1 MATKYYDKVIVPQNE
16 INKKNIERLFSIVT
30 SFDMNQI
37 NNFTSEYN
45 TSYNVTDNFGNSVL
59 HIIIKI
65 DDSNKTENSRLH
77 LIKYFIDNGVDVDVP
92 DSNNV
97 TPLHL
102 ACKKQYYKIAEYL
115 IKNGAE
121 TNIEDSQMMTPLHY
135 SIQGNT
141 KICEKFRQ
149 VRSLIDLP
157 DSKDV
162 EKIEEL
168 INVKKDIA
176 TLLYQENSLNKY
188 ISHIVNT
195 IKCTPDYDLKN
206 SIKNQLNDLMNNILK
221 KLADKT
227 TSYDKTS
234 QGIQIEIYNTTKSVT
249 SKFNDIHKRSLNDVD
264 FELIQD
270 DETAWG
276 IEGLNTKLLKSE
288 EIGINKEKLVNQIAK
303 IEDNLDKGIKNLRL
317 QTESIKNEPEIFL
330 DIITKNRVLA
340 HYLIFSN
347 NNIDSVPQNALQPAI
362 DAALRIMINFQDQ
375 LADKK
380 LMLELDDTI
389 KHKYAVSLKDSIF
402 NFESSSYVQGF
413 YDYRIKRIQRFDIDI
428 DDIQLD
434 PNLYFYNI
442 LAEILEIDL
451 SNNGEEIRVN
461 YNGNN
466 WFARRRSPIH
476 GTFENEAFLFMILKN
491 CLINSDLRTLQVDAN
506 LFIANN
512 QVNQVNPFLK
522 CHFEDVCK
530 SFTNINFV
538 LISCINAYF
547 RIICLQCN
555 TSDYNFTRYMKV
567 LYDCLENW
575 HKYEDLDKVKFIVS
589 NNTADIPAAINGL
602 IDLLLSVNGVEL
614 IKHTI
619 NNSFDG
625 TIDFDQFIRSI
636 NEFVGK
642 NDFEVQM
649 EKHVLK
655 MLRNDKI
662 RYCEETQ
669 IQKIEIAIEMIKYH
683 FENNGNGLK
692 DQVKLHNLINFLRNP
707 RNIYSSFLNL
717 DTIGL
722 EIQEEELLG
731 NSTIQSMVA
740 RLGANLLIA
749 NRNRRDEIANNF
761 RNPPNRDIIQNEV
774 ESLIH
779 FSTRSLSNENNFEN
793 ILVFVQANFGGEQ
806 PYFQELKD
814 LYSVTNDLPFSLSK
828 IYQLY
833 GVNQYGCTLIKEVL
847 YQIQENP
854 GINRRDLS
862 SLINNICVA
871 NIMNLE
877 YIGKTNILKR
887 HNNFNI
893 GNNQI
898 LVKRHSLLNLGPNND
913 IIDGTFYLGE
923 FVELRDFVPNRIIAN
938 HSCYYNIDRY
948 TTVRVSDCTSYIN
961 SIQNHVK
968 RQLNLIQNII
978 INQAS
983 NNSAT
988 KILYDLLDEK
998 FDNYQKVYNI
1008 NWKYATE
1015 AIHNLR
1021 NMTQLKKVE
1030 NQYIS
1035 KSIENYNLKLSSI
1048 ITQKNKIDTARYFM
1062 GFSNFEDFGFK
1073 EIQNNNSELFNTFK
1087 EINARKYLKA
1097 AINSADNNIQLNQFY
1112 DGKISEDINKL
1123 VYHDNRNRGNTISY
1137 KGKMIKLNDFF
1148 NDNLT
1153 KFTTQGTIGLS
1164 NVQYQSNFLERASTS
1179 VTPII
1184 SDYLYLIK
1192 ENLCKKMV
1200 EFIYQ
1205 NKAVDLSVSKK
1216 IYDNVAE
1223 YIQKTKI
1230 YLEDQDK
1237 DAIILS
1243 LIGGLSNEVLGK
1255 YIQYIHTKY
1264 ASALVEKSLR
1274 ANLNVTDD
1282 KLTSLSFLKKRGQP
1296 TSGFNSI
1303 NKPFIIDYKEN
1314 FTNSLEKPSSKLIEG
1329 FLQAVQ
1335 RNRRFSPFR
1344 FTYDPII
1351 SHEFQV
1357 KDQFYIYNNDY
1368 TSGILNDDSALCLEV
1383 NNNLLEL
1390 LVYNYCPINKR
1401 DKDGQSAIF
1410 YAIKNQ
1416 HLNSLERL
1424 LELDADHDSVP
1435 NKLNQTPIQY
1445 AQDLYNIHLDYID
1458 DNSMSQMI
1466 KKFYNQQFKVT
1477 KNIIID
1483 NPAFRN
1489 NFIKYTETGYGMMMG
1504 LINHWILFRNLD
1516 YNQNWNFQ
1524 DKQNLFNLLQEK
1536 NLLTNN
1542 IISKYHILDILNDNT
1557 NVNNILEEREEL
1569 HVVKYQI
1576 KEYRKNID
1584 KLDEII
1590 LDLDSS
1596 INSLQRDIDNLPRN
1610 RKQNLRRKL
1619 RIHTQMREEK
1629 LREKVQYQNQYNR
1642 LENNIDDLVVGNLSD
1657 FRRIRERFNSDVNI
1671 LTNTVIQNY
1680 NKINFM
1686 IPSRPTK
1693 FDSHCYNKMWDIY
1706 LNDDQLLNNINNFH
1720 LLLVKLEKSILED
1733 NDKNR
1738 KLAHLRVIK
1747 KFYDKLYIDFTEYL
1761 NKPKFTDSNK
1771 LLETSFDFIKH
1782 ITKNILAEG
1791 FTMSIKDIIFEEL
1804 RMTVPF
1810 DPIVHVTEETYFNL
1824 LFNMLDDV
1832 FNIPTNIEERYELD
1846 DYIKNEINDT
1856 IVKNV
1861 LNIKANYKDVSPDDY
1876 EGVEEILKRVNEML
1890 RLNTKIV
1897 FTDDSKSLTYIN
1909 KYLIPYYA
1917 LNYKLIITNLKEI
1930 FDNYARFI
1938 INNKR
1943 HIDVMIRLL

>member
-30 SFDMNQI
+30 SFDMSQI
-37 NNFTSEYN
+37 YNFTSEYN
-45 TSYNVTDNFGNSVL
+45 TSYNVTDNMGNSVL
-59 HIIIKI
+59 HVIIKI
-65 DDSNKTENSRLH
+65 DDLNKTEDSRLH
-77 LIKYFIDNGVDVDVP
+77 LIKYFIDNGVDIDVP

-102 ACKKQYYKIAEYL
+102 ACKKQYYKIAKYL

-135 SIQGNT
+135 AIQGNT
-141 KICEKFRQ
+141 KICEKFRE

-157 DSKDV
+157 ESKDV

-168 INVKKDIA
+168 TNVKKDLT

-264 FELIQD
+264 FELIKD

-276 IEGLNTKLLKSE
+276 IEGLNTKLLKPE
-288 EIGINKEKLVNQIAK
+288 EIEINKEKIVNQIVK
-303 IEDNLDKGIKNLRL
+303 INDNLDKGIENLKF
-317 QTESIKNEPEIFL
+317 QAKSIKNEPVSFL
-330 DIITKNRVLA
+330 DTITKNRILA

-347 NNIDSVPQNALQPAI
+347 NNINSVPQGAPRDDIIIATRN
-362 DAALRIMINFQDQ
+362 MINFEDQ
-375 LADKK
+375 PADKK

-389 KHKYAVSLKDSIF
+389 KHKFAVSLKDSIF
-402 NFESSSYVQGF
+402 NFETSSYVQGF
-413 YDYRIKRIQRFDIDI
+413 YDYRIKRIQRFNINQGEVDH
-428 DDIQLD
+428 
-434 PNLYFYNI
+434 NLYFYNI
-442 LAEILEIDL
+442 LAEILEVNL
-451 SNNGEEIRVN
+451 SNSGRAIIGS
-461 YNGNN
+461 GNIN
-466 WFARRRSPIH
+466 QWFTRRRSPIQ
-476 GTFENEAFLFMILKN
+476 GTFENEAFLFMILNN
-491 CLINSDLRTLQVDAN
+491 CLRNSDLRTLQVEAN
-506 LFIANN
+506 LFMKNIPI
-512 QVNQVNPFLK
+512 NPFLK

-530 SFTNINFV
+530 NFTNINFV

-547 RIICLQCN
+547 RIICQQCN
-555 TSDYNFTRYMKV
+555 TSDNNFNRYMKV

-575 HKYEDLDKVKFIVS
+575 NKNRNLNKVKFIVTS
-589 NNTADIPAAINGL
+589 NSADIPANINQL
-602 IDLLLSVNGVEL
+602 IDILLSNSDTRL
-614 IKHTI
+614 IKDII
-619 NNSFDG
+619 NNSFDNG
-625 TIDFDQFIRSI
+625 INFNQFIKSINDFD
-636 NEFVGK
+636 GK
-642 NDFEVQM
+642 TSFEEQTVN
-649 EKHVLK
+649 HVLK

-662 RYCEETQ
+662 KYCEETQ
-669 IQKIEIAIEMIKYH
+669 IQKIEIVIEMIKYH
-683 FENNGNGLK
+683 FEKNENGLK
-692 DQVKLHNLINFLRNP
+692 DKIKLHNLINFLRNT
-707 RNIYSSFLNL
+707 RSVYSSFLNF
-717 DTIGL
+717 DTLGL
-722 EIQEEELLG
+722 EIQEEELLAE
-731 NSTIQSMVA
+731 STIQSMIA
-740 RLGANLLIA
+740 LLGATLLIA
-749 NRNRRDEIANNF
+749 DPDDRDRIARNFRDPAIEDINPDEI
-761 RNPPNRDIIQNEV
+761 

-779 FSTRSLSNENNFEN
+779 FTVRSVSNDPFES
-793 ILVFVQANFGGEQ
+793 ILAFVIANVGGPH
-806 PYFQELKD
+806 PYLQDLTD

-828 IYQLY
+828 IYQQFF
-833 GVNQYGCTLIKEVL
+833 GVNQYGCNLIKEVL

-877 YIGKTNILKR
+877 YIGKTNVLER
-887 HNNFNI
+887 HNKFNI

-898 LVKRHSLLNLGPNND
+898 LAKGHRLLNPGQPNER
-913 IIDGTFYLGE
+913 IDGTFYLGE
-923 FVELRDFVPNRIIAN
+923 FVEIRNLLPDRIIAN
-938 HSCYYNIDRY
+938 HPCFYNRAY
-948 TTVRVSDCTSYIN
+948 NTMRVSDCTSYIN

-968 RQLNLIQNII
+968 RQLKLIQNIV
-978 INQAS
+978 INQDS

-988 KILYDLLDEK
+988 QILNDLLNEK

-1008 NWKYATE
+1008 NLKYVTE
-1015 AIHNLR
+1015 AIHNLK
-1021 NMTQLKKVE
+1021 NMTILKSVE

-1035 KSIENYNLKLSSI
+1035 KSIENYKLKLSSL
-1048 ITQKNKIDTARYFM
+1048 ITLKNKTDTARNFLT
-1062 GFSNFEDFGFK
+1062 FSNFETLSFK
-1073 EIQNNNSELFNTFK
+1073 EIQNNNSELFNIFK
-1087 EINARKYLKA
+1087 EINAKKYLRA
-1097 AINSADNNIQLNQFY
+1097 AINSVNNNIQLNQFY
-1112 DGKISEDINKL
+1112 DGKISEDINNL
-1123 VYHDNRNRGNTISY
+1123 VYHDDRNPGNTISY

-1164 NVQYQSNFLERASTS
+1164 NVQYQSSFLERASTS

-1192 ENLCKKMV
+1192 ENLCKKMI
-1200 EFIYQ
+1200 EFIHQ
-1205 NKAVDLSVSKK
+1205 NKDQDSSVSKK

-1237 DAIILS
+1237 EAIILS

-1264 ASALVEKSLR
+1264 ASALVEKSLK

-1282 KLTSLSFLKKRGQP
+1282 KLTRSDMFKNMGMIKTRSDG
-1296 TSGFNSI
+1296 S

-1335 RNRRFSPFR
+1335 RDRRFSPFR

-1351 SHEFQV
+1351 SQELQV
-1357 KDQFYIYNNDY
+1357 NDQFYIYNNDY

-1383 NNNLLEL
+1383 DNNLLSL
-1390 LVYNYCPINKR
+1390 LIDNYCPINKR

-1416 HLNSLERL
+1416 HIDSLKKL
-1424 LELDADHDSVP
+1424 LELEADYDSVP
-1435 NKLNQTPIQY
+1435 NKLNQTPIKY
-1445 AQDLYNIHLDYID
+1445 AIDLYNIHLDYLN
-1458 DNSMSQMI
+1458 DNSISQMI
-1466 KKFYNQQFKVT
+1466 KKFYNQQFNIT
-1477 KNIIID
+1477 KSIVID
-1483 NPAFRN
+1483 NPAYRN
-1489 NFIKYTETGYGMMMG
+1489 NFIKYTETGYGMLIG
-1504 LINHWILFRNLD
+1504 LINHWILYRNLD
-1516 YNQNWNFQ
+1516 YNQNWNFNN
-1524 DKQNLFNLLQEK
+1524 KQNLFNLLEEK

-1542 IISKYHILDILNDNT
+1542 TISKYHILDTLNSPE

-1576 KEYRKNID
+1576 KEYQTNID
-1584 KLDEII
+1584 KLDRLIFN
-1590 LDLDSS
+1590 LNSS
-1596 INSLQRDIDNLPRN
+1596 IDSLQEDMNSLSPIRRQKLQNKIDNQIGIRDEQIQIKNDYQAQLDRLERNINNLVIDNLT
-1610 RKQNLRRKL
+1610 NLE
-1619 RIHTQMREEK
+1619 RIP
-1629 LREKVQYQNQYNR
+1629 
-1642 LENNIDDLVVGNLSD
+1642 LVFEIKND
-1657 FRRIRERFNSDVNI
+1657 I
-1671 LTNTVIQNY
+1671 LTQSVIQNY
-1680 NKINFM
+1680 NRINFM

-1693 FDSHCYNKMWDIY
+1693 FDSHSYNKMWDIY
-1706 LNDDQLLNNINNFH
+1706 LNDNQLLNNINNFH
-1720 LLLVKLEKSILED
+1720 LLLVKLEKSILQD
-1733 NDKNR
+1733 NDKNK
-1738 KLAHLRVIK
+1738 KLNQLKIVN
-1747 KFYDKLYIDFTEYL
+1747 KFYDKLFLDFTEYL

-1771 LLETSFDFIKH
+1771 LLETAFDFIKH

-1791 FTMSIKDIIFEEL
+1791 FTMSVKDIIFEEL
-1804 RMTVPF
+1804 RMAIPY

-1824 LFNMLDDV
+1824 LFNMLDDI
-1832 FNIPTNIEERYELD
+1832 FNISTNVDGQIYELD
-1846 DYIKNEINDT
+1846 DYIKNQINDT

-1876 EGVEEILKRVNEML
+1876 EGVEEILKRVNEIL
-1890 RLNTKIV
+1890 RLNTKLV

-1938 INNKR
+1938 VNNKR
-1943 HIDVMIRLL
+1943 HLDVVIELLEA

>member
-157 DSKDV
+157 DSKDI

-264 FELIQD
+264 FELIQND
-270 DETAWG
+270 DESAWG
-276 IEGLNTKLLKSE
+276 IEGIDIKLLKQE
-288 EIGINKEKLVNQIAK
+288 EIDINKDTVNQTILR
-303 IEDNLDKGIKNLRL
+303 INTELSTEIDNLKIGIE
-317 QTESIKNEPEIFL
+317 TIKNEPINFL
-330 DIITKNRVLA
+330 DIINKNRVLA

-347 NNIDSVPQNALQPAI
+347 NNINSVAENGAG
-362 DAALRIMINFQDQ
+362 AAARNMINFQDQ
-375 LADKK
+375 PADKK

-402 NFESSSYVQGF
+402 NFETSSYVQGF
-413 YDYRIKRIQRFDIDI
+413 YDYRIKRIQRFDINDVQP
-428 DDIQLD
+428 DY
-434 PNLYFYNI
+434 NFYFYNI
-442 LAEILEIDL
+442 LAEILEINLLNFGQSIRD
-451 SNNGEEIRVN
+451 EE
-461 YNGNN
+461 YNIIN
-466 WFARRRSPIH
+466 WFAGRRSPIQ
-476 GTFENEAFLFMILKN
+476 GTYENEAFLFMILKN
-491 CLINSDLRTLQVDAN
+491 CLINSDLRALQIKAN
-506 LFIANN
+506 LFIANIPIN
-512 QVNQVNPFLK
+512 SFLK
-522 CHFEDVCK
+522 CHFDDVCK
-530 SFTNINFV
+530 NFTNINFI

-547 RIICLQCN
+547 RIICQQCN
-555 TSDYNFTRYMKV
+555 TSDNNFNRYMKV

-575 HKYEDLDKVKFIVS
+575 NKNRILDKVKFIVDAA
-589 NNTADIPAAINGL
+589 NIPANRNRNAL
-602 IDLLLSVNGVEL
+602 IDLLLSDNDVEL
-614 IKHTI
+614 IKDTI
-619 NNSFDG
+619 NNSFNDG
-625 TIDFDQFIRSI
+625 INFDQLLTSI
-636 NEFVGK
+636 NGFVGK
-642 NDFEVQM
+642 TPFEVQM
-649 EKHVLK
+649 ENHVLK

-683 FENNGNGLK
+683 FENNENGLK
-692 DQVKLHNLINFLRNP
+692 DKVKLHNLINFLRNP

-722 EIQEEELLG
+722 KIQDEELLAE
-731 NSTIQSMVA
+731 STIQSMVA
-740 RLGANLLIA
+740 KLGATLLID
-749 NRNRRDEIANNF
+749 NDVERNRIAENF
-761 RNPPNRDIIQNEV
+761 RNPAIPNIVPNQV

-779 FSTRSLSNENNFEN
+779 FTIRSVSNDPFES
-793 ILVFVQANFGGEQ
+793 ILAFIAANFGGPQ
-806 PYFQELKD
+806 AYFTNLID

-828 IYQLY
+828 VYQSY

-847 YQIQENP
+847 YQIQENQ

-877 YIGKTNILKR
+877 YIGKTNILEK

-898 LVKRHSLLNLGPNND
+898 LAKRHILLNQGQRNE

-923 FVELRDFVPNRIIAN
+923 FVEIINLLPNRIIAD
-938 HSCYYNIDRY
+938 HPCFYNIDRF
-948 TTVRVSDCTSYIN
+948 TRLRVSDCTSYLN
-961 SIQNHVK
+961 SIQNNVE
-968 RQLNLIQNII
+968 RQLKLIQNII

-1015 AIHNLR
+1015 AIHNLK
-1021 NMTQLKKVE
+1021 NMTKLKNVE

-1035 KSIENYNLKLSSI
+1035 KSIENYNQKLVSI
-1048 ITQKNKIDTARYFM
+1048 ITQKNKIDNNYEYFIE
-1062 GFSNFEDFGFK
+1062 FSNFEDLSLK
-1073 EIQNNNSELFNTFK
+1073 KIQKIQNNNSELFNIFK
-1087 EINARKYLKA
+1087 EINAKKYLKA
-1097 AINSADNNIQLNQFY
+1097 AINSVDNNIQLNQFY

-1123 VYHDNRNRGNTISY
+1123 VYHDTRNPDNNISY
-1137 KGKMIKLNDFF
+1137 KGKMIQLNDFF
-1148 NDNLT
+1148 TDNLT

-1164 NVQYQSNFLERASTS
+1164 NAQYQSSFLERASTS

-1184 SDYLYLIK
+1184 SEYLYLIK

-1200 EFIYQ
+1200 EYIYQ
-1205 NKAVDLSVSKK
+1205 NKAINPSLSKQ

-1243 LIGGLSNEVLGK
+1243 LIGGLSNEVLRK

-1264 ASALVEKSLR
+1264 ASALVEKSLKT
-1274 ANLNVTDD
+1274 NLNVTDD
-1282 KLTSLSFLKKRGQP
+1282 KLTSLNLLKREGQT
-1296 TSGFNSI
+1296 TSGFNST

-1314 FTNSLEKPSSKLIEG
+1314 FTNSLEKPSSKLIKG
-1329 FLQAVQ
+1329 FLRAVEN
-1335 RNRRFSPFR
+1335 NRRFSPFR

-1351 SHEFQV
+1351 SQEFQV

-1390 LVYNYCPINKR
+1390 LVDNYCPINKR

-1416 HLNSLERL
+1416 HMNSLERL
-1424 LELDADHDSVP
+1424 LALDADHNSVP

-1504 LINHWILFRNLD
+1504 LINHWILNRNLD
-1516 YNQNWNFQ
+1516 YNQNWNFE

-1536 NLLTNN
+1536 DLLPNNL
-1542 IISKYHILDILNDNT
+1542 ISKYHILNT
-1557 NVNNILEEREEL
+1557 LEYIEIRNNILNEREEL

-1576 KEYRKNID
+1576 KEYRKNIE
-1584 KLDEII
+1584 KLNEII
-1590 LDLDSS
+1590 LDLNSS
-1596 INSLQRDIDNLPRN
+1596 IDSLQRDMNTLPVQRRQNLQNKIDN
-1610 RKQNLRRKL
+1610 Q
-1619 RIHTQMREEK
+1619 I
-1629 LREKVQYQNQYNR
+1629 
-1642 LENNIDDLVVGNLSD
+1642 
-1657 FRRIRERFNSDVNI
+1657 RIREEQEQIRNDYLIQLVGLEGNINNLIDENSRDLIRLPIVFELRNDI
-1671 LTNTVIQNY
+1671 LTQTVIQNY
-1680 NKINFM
+1680 NRINFM

-1720 LLLVKLEKSILED
+1720 LLLVKLEKSILQD

-1738 KLAHLRVIK
+1738 KLAHLRIVN
-1747 KFYDKLYIDFTEYL
+1747 KFYDKLYLDFTEYL
-1761 NKPKFTDSNK
+1761 NKPKFTKSNT

-1804 RMTVPF
+1804 RMAVPF

-1824 LFNMLDDV
+1824 LFNILDDI
-1832 FNIPTNIEERYELD
+1832 FNIPTNVNGEIYELD

-1861 LNIKANYKDVSPDDY
+1861 LNIKANYEDVSPDDY

-1890 RLNTKIV
+1890 RLNTKLV

-1938 INNKR
+1938 VNNKR
-1943 HIDVMIRLL
+1943 HLDVMIRLLEV

>member
-45 TSYNVTDNFGNSVL
+45 TSYNVTDNYGNSVL

-65 DDSNKTENSRLH
+65 DDLNKTEDSRLH

-135 SIQGNT
+135 AIQGKT
-141 KICEKFRQ
+141 KVCEKFRE

-176 TLLYQENSLNKY
+176 ALLYQENSLNKY

-206 SIKNQLNDLMNNILK
+206 SIKNQLNELMNNILK

-249 SKFNDIHKRSLNDVD
+249 SKFNDIHKRSLNNVD
-264 FELIQD
+264 FELIKD

-288 EIGINKEKLVNQIAK
+288 EIEINKEKILNQIMK
-303 IEDNLDKGIKNLRL
+303 INDSLDKGIKDLRL
-317 QTESIKNEPEIFL
+317 KTESIKNESVSFL
-330 DIITKNRVLA
+330 DTITKNRILA

-347 NNIDSVPQNALQPAI
+347 NNINSVPQGALAPVINAAT
-362 DAALRIMINFQDQ
+362 RNMINFQDQ

-389 KHKYAVSLKDSIF
+389 KHKFAVSLKDSIF

-413 YDYRIKRIQRFDIDI
+413 YDYRIKRIQRFDIDEGQV
-428 DDIQLD
+428 DH
-434 PNLYFYNI
+434 NLYFYNI
-442 LAEILEIDL
+442 LAEILEINL
-451 SNNGEEIRVN
+451 LNFGQSIRDDE
-461 YNGNN
+461 YNIVN
-466 WFARRRSPIH
+466 WFAGRRSPIQ

-491 CLINSDLRTLQVDAN
+491 CLINSDLRALQIKAN
-506 LFIANN
+506 LFIANIPIN
-512 QVNQVNPFLK
+512 SFLK
-522 CHFEDVCK
+522 CHFDDVCK
-530 SFTNINFV
+530 NFTNINFI

-575 HKYEDLDKVKFIVS
+575 NKYQDLDKVKFIVRS
-589 NNTADIPAAINGL
+589 NTGIPAADINGL
-602 IDLLLSVNGVEL
+602 IDLLLSDNDTRL
-614 IKHTI
+614 IIDTI
-619 NNSFDG
+619 NNSFNDG
-625 TIDFDQFIRSI
+625 INFDQFIRSI
-636 NEFVGK
+636 NEFAGK
-642 NDFEVQM
+642 TLFEDQM
-649 EKHVLK
+649 VNHVLK

-669 IQKIEIAIEMIKYH
+669 IKKIEIAIEMIKYH
-683 FENNGNGLK
+683 FENNENGLK
-692 DQVKLHNLINFLRNP
+692 DKVKLHNLINYLRNP
-707 RNIYSSFLNL
+707 RSIYSSFLNF
-717 DTIGL
+717 DTICL
-722 EIQEEELLG
+722 EIQEEELLAD
-731 NSTIQSMVA
+731 STIQSMVA

-749 NRNRRDEIANNF
+749 DPADRNRIANNF
-761 RNPPNRDIIQNEV
+761 RNPAIPRNPNVV

-779 FSTRSLSNENNFEN
+779 FSTRSVSNDPFESILAFIEVNFR
-793 ILVFVQANFGGEQ
+793 GPQ
-806 PYFQELKD
+806 PYFQNLID

-828 IYQLY
+828 VYQSY

-847 YQIQENP
+847 YQIKENP

-877 YIGKTNILKR
+877 YIGKTNILER

-898 LVKRHSLLNLGPNND
+898 LAKRHRLLNPGLPNE

-923 FVELRDFVPNRIIAN
+923 FVEIRDLLPNRIIAN

-968 RQLNLIQNII
+968 RQLNLIQNIV

-983 NNSAT
+983 NYSAT

-998 FDNYQKVYNI
+998 FDNYQKVFNI
-1008 NWKYATE
+1008 NWKYAIE
-1015 AIHNLR
+1015 AIHNLK
-1021 NMTQLKKVE
+1021 NMTILKSVE

-1035 KSIENYNLKLSSI
+1035 KSIENYNLKLSLI
-1048 ITQKNKIDTARYFM
+1048 ITQKNKIESARNFM
-1062 GFSNFEDFGFK
+1062 GFSNFETVRFE
-1073 EIQNNNSELFNTFK
+1073 EIKNNNFELFNIFK
-1087 EINARKYLKA
+1087 EINAKKYLKA
-1097 AINSADNNIQLNQFY
+1097 AINSADNNILLNQFY

-1123 VYHDNRNRGNTISY
+1123 VYHDNRNPGNTVSY
-1137 KGKMIKLNDFF
+1137 KGKMIQLNDFYT
-1148 NDNLT
+1148 DNLT

-1164 NVQYQSNFLERASTS
+1164 NAQYQSSFLERASTS

-1205 NKAVDLSVSKK
+1205 NKDDDPSVSKN

-1264 ASALVEKSLR
+1264 ASALVEKSLK
-1274 ANLNVTDD
+1274 ANLDVTDD
-1282 KLTSLSFLKKRGQP
+1282 KLTSSPFLKTRGQT
-1296 TSGFNSI
+1296 TSGFNNT

-1335 RNRRFSPFR
+1335 RDRRFSPFR

-1351 SHEFQV
+1351 SQELQV
-1357 KDQFYIYNNDY
+1357 NDQFYIYNNDY

-1383 NNNLLEL
+1383 DDNLLNM
-1390 LVYNYCPINKR
+1390 LVDNYCPINKR

-1416 HLNSLERL
+1416 HMNSLERL
-1424 LELDADHDSVP
+1424 LALEADHDSVP

-1458 DNSMSQMI
+1458 DDSMSQMI

-1524 DKQNLFNLLQEK
+1524 DKQNLFNLFQLP
-1536 NLLTNN
+1536 NN
-1542 IISKYHILDILNDNT
+1542 IISRYHILDTLNT
-1557 NVNNILEEREEL
+1557 EENVNNILNEREEL

-1576 KEYRKNID
+1576 KEYHTNID
-1584 KLDEII
+1584 KLNRII
-1590 LDLDSS
+1590 DDLDSS
-1596 INSLQRDIDNLPRN
+1596 IESLQRDMNTLPQIRRRNLQNKINNQTQIRDEQNQIRTDYQVQLVRLNRNINNLIDQNS
-1610 RKQNLRRKL
+1610 QNLRR
-1619 RIHTQMREEK
+1619 IPPVFEMR
-1629 LREKVQYQNQYNR
+1629 N
-1642 LENNIDDLVVGNLSD
+1642 D
-1657 FRRIRERFNSDVNI
+1657 I
-1671 LTNTVIQNY
+1671 LTQSVIQNY
-1680 NKINFM
+1680 NRINFM

-1720 LLLVKLEKSILED
+1720 LLLVKLEKSILQD

-1738 KLAHLRVIK
+1738 KLAHLRIVN
-1747 KFYDKLYIDFTEYL
+1747 KFYDKLYLDFTEYL

-1771 LLETSFDFIKH
+1771 LLKTSFDFIKH

-1804 RMTVPF
+1804 RMAIPF

-1824 LFNMLDDV
+1824 LFNMLDDI
-1832 FNIPTNIEERYELD
+1832 FNIPTNVDGQRYELD
-1846 DYIKNEINDT
+1846 DYIKNQINDT

-1890 RLNTKIV
+1890 RLNTKLV

-1938 INNKR
+1938 VNNKR
-1943 HIDVMIRLL
+1943 HLDVMIRLLEV